1 VRWVDDSVR
10 IRKRIIKMK
19 LLMGALLILA
29 VLAVFGTAVLTF
41 AEILQEM
48 NWSVNN
54 WLTSMNPN
62 W

>member
-1 VRWVDDSVR
+1 
-10 IRKRIIKMK
+10 MK

>member
-1 VRWVDDSVR
+1 
-10 IRKRIIKMK
+10 MK

-48 NWSVNN
+48 NWSANN
-54 WLTSMNPN
+54 WISATNPD